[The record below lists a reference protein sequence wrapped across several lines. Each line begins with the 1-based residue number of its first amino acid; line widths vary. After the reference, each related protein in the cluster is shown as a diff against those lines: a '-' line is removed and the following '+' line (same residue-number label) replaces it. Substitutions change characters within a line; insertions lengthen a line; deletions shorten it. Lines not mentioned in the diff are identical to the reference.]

1 MYAVKQP
8 QEICVSDNIDQYYG
22 PQICQLR
29 LSSYGQN
36 MHTRSILKKNRD
48 FIRMQAAMNPEG
60 QYYTIPILIKDY
72 DCLETFIV

>member
-1 MYAVKQP
+1 
-8 QEICVSDNIDQYYG
+8 
-22 PQICQLR
+22 
-29 LSSYGQN
+29 